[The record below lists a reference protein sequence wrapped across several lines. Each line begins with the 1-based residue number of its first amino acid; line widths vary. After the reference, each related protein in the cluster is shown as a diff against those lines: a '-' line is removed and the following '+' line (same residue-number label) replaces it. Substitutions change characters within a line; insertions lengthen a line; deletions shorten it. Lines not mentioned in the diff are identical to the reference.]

1 MFEDRLWRWIGCG
14 GLALVAPM
22 VFAQDPAPASA
33 PDTAAPAQAQPV
45 DPAQPDDATAQ
56 SPAAAEE
63 AARLEREARQDQ
75 LAAARHLA
83 QELDRTLNEQGLITQ
98 RNYSR
103 DPATTAQAPAS
114 TPAQIRAKLTELATR
129 AGLLL
134 RSTAVP
140 AARFTLLQTQAR
152 IYNAL
157 AQDAAARGEELDT
170 TRRLRQLRSTG
181 QWLRQLD
188 RPEADATGSYW
199 VLLADLAD
207 TNRTDAPV
215 EARQALARE
224 VLSAYIDQFAE
235 DPSGADLVLDAR
247 LALARLLD
255 QAGNQTRVA
264 EQLAAIGTVDR
275 ADPRRR
281 ELELLQASVA
291 RIGRAVE
298 LDLATTRGL
307 RWRLGEHGDG
317 PVLVHI
323 FADGSVGN
331 AEMIQGL
338 MEKIARS
345 ARGGFTVVSLRV
357 GPEVKGG
364 AAAAWPTLLATGQE
378 RQVLEQFG
386 ITSAPT
392 LVWLDARGQIAA
404 VGQTLEVFDRLP
416 LAPAQPIDLSRRPEA
431 DPPVE
436 DDQPEQTQPQADPP
450 AAPDADTAPD
460 TDKPAAPAAE

>member
-14 GLALVAPM
+14 GLALVAPL
-22 VFAQDPAPASA
+22 VFAQEPSPALA
-33 PDTAAPAQAQPV
+33 PDAVPPAEV
-45 DPAQPDDATAQ
+45 QPDVTPPATDL
-56 SPAAAEE
+56 AEE
-63 AARLEREARQDQ
+63 AARLEREAQQDQ
-75 LAAARHLA
+75 LAAARHLS
-83 QELDRTLNEQGLITQ
+83 QELDRTLNEQGLIYN
-98 RNYSR
+98 RGYNR
-103 DPATTAQAPAS
+103 EPAPAAQNAGA
-114 TPAQIRAKLTELATR
+114 TPAQVRAKLAELATR

-181 QWLRQLD
+181 QYLRQVD

-207 TNRTDAPV
+207 TNRTEAPV
-215 EARQALARE
+215 EARQLLARE
-224 VLSAYIDQFAE
+224 VLSAYIAEFAE
-235 DPSGADLVLDAR
+235 DQAGADFVLDAR

-255 QAGNQTRVA
+255 QSGDQRRVA
-264 EQLAAIGTVDR
+264 EQLATIEPVDR

-291 RIGRAVE
+291 RIGKPVE
-298 LDLATTRGL
+298 LDLETTRGL

-317 PVLVHI
+317 PVLIHI

-345 ARGGFTVVSLRV
+345 SRGGFTVVSLRV

-364 AAAAWPTLLATGQE
+364 AAAAWPTLVATGRE

-386 ITSAPT
+386 VASAPT
-392 LVWLDARGQIAA
+392 LVWLDARGRIAA

-416 LAPAQPIDLSRRPEA
+416 LAPIEPIDLTRRPGA
-431 DPPVE
+431 APPPAE
-436 DDQPEQTQPQADPP
+436 DQPAQAP
-450 AAPDADTAPD
+450 PDAELEPAPAPD
-460 TDKPAAPAAE
+460 TDGPAAE